1 MDSKISGTKKRNK
14 TAGAYSGIP
23 GDDMAPPDLQRE
35 IGAGG
40 GFIGAQPLLAAM
52 PGDAR
57 GARQPLR
64 YM

>member
-1 MDSKISGTKKRNK
+1 
-14 TAGAYSGIP
+14 
-23 GDDMAPPDLQRE
+23 MAPPDLQRE